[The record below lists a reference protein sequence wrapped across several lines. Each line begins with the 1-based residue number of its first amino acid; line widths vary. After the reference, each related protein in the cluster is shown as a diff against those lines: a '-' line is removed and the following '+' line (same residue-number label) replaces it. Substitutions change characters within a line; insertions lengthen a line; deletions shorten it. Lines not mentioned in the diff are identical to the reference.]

1 MPGAPGDNWTV
12 TRLLS
17 ASALLVLASCSAGQ
31 QSITLEQYE
40 PKSTLVVPQHVV
52 HRARYP
58 FIDVHNH
65 QYDTSAAHLRELL
78 TEMDALNM
86 GILVDSPVDGGSGDW
101 VRTAVANFG
110 AVGKDRFAPMT
121 NIDYHNID
129 DPGYRDRA
137 AREVE
142 QDIRAGAVGLKV
154 WKNLGMGLKD
164 ASGRLIAVD
173 DPRFDAVFETC
184 ARFRIP
190 VLIHTADPRPL
201 FQPMDKYNERWL
213 ELKTHPGRNKS
224 GSDGPTWETLIGA
237 QHNLFSRHPKTIFIA
252 AHMGWLANDLGQLGA
267 LLDRLPNVYVEIGA
281 ISSELGRQPRFARS
295 FFEKYQDRVLFGK
308 DAYVVP
314 EYYTYFRLLETADE
328 YFDPTRRYHG
338 LWQMYGLE
346 LPDPVLKK
354 LYYKNALRIFPTL
367 KRQGFPD

>member
-1 MPGAPGDNWTV
+1 MKAQADPDADT
-12 TRLLS
+12 
-17 ASALLVLASCSAGQ
+17 AALL
-31 QSITLEQYE
+31 
-40 PKSTLVVPQHVV
+40 
-52 HRARYP
+52 ARYP
-58 FIDVHNH
+58 K
-65 QYDTSAAHLRELL
+65 AATGDFDGDPKRL

-86 GILVDSPVDGGSGDW
+86 RILVDSPVNGGSGDW
-101 VRTAVANFG
+101 VRTAVANFA
-110 AVGKDRFAPMT
+110 AVGKGRFAPMT
-121 NIDYHNID
+121 NIDYQNLD

-137 AREVE
+137 ARELE
-142 QDIRAGAVGLKV
+142 QDIKAGAVGLKV

-164 ASGRLIAVD
+164 SSGRLIPVD
-173 DPRFDAVFETC
+173 DPRFDAVWETC
-184 ARFRIP
+184 ARFQIP

-213 ELKTHPGRNKS
+213 ELKTHPGRNES
-224 GSDGPTWETLIGA
+224 GASEPTWETLIRD

-314 EYYTYFRLLETADE
+314 EYWTYFRLLETADE

-338 LWQMYGLE
+338 LWQLYGLE

-354 LYYKNALRIFPTL
+354 LYYKNALHIFPTL